1 MLKGE
6 NIYLRGVEMEDLTLI
21 ENLENNP
28 ENWLQSGALIPFS
41 KKSMEEY
48 ILSIRDL
55 NSDKQSRWI
64 ISTLKEDKSIGAI
77 DVFEFDP
84 INRRAGIGIIIQKE
98 FRKNGYASEA
108 IELLCDYAFSYL
120 NLHQLW
126 ANILDFNTAS
136 QRLFEK
142 NSFRKIATKPNWILN
157 NGQWHDEFIYQRFN
171 PKSN

>member
-1 MLKGE
+1 
-6 NIYLRGVEMEDLTLI
+6 MEDLVLI
-21 ENLENNP
+21 ESLENNP

-41 KKSMEEY
+41 KKSLEEY

-64 ISTLKEDKSIGAI
+64 ISTLNEDKSIGAI
-77 DVFEFDP
+77 DIFEFDA
-84 INRRAGIGIIIQKE
+84 INRRAGIGIIIEEE

-108 IELLCDYAFSYL
+108 IDLLCDYAFSYL

-136 QRLFEK
+136 QRLFKK
-142 NSFRKIATKPNWILN
+142 NNFRKIATKPNWILTD
-157 NGQWHDEFIYQRFN
+157 GKWHDEFIYHRFN
-171 PKSN
+171 PKSF